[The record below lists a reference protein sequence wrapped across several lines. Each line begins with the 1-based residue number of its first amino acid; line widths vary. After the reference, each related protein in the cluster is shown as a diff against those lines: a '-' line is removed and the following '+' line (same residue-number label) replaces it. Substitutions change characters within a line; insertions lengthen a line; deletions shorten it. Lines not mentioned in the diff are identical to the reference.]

1 MVGEGMTTNQLGSN
15 PLRSGPDHSTQLTTA
30 HLPNE
35 GPCARMDSKGKCAVI
50 RCVLRY
56 RAEGVGIVRGLP
68 FPTVHARA

>member
-1 MVGEGMTTNQLGSN
+1 MVGEGMTTHQLGA
-15 PLRSGPDHSTQLTTA
+15 DHSTQLTTA

-50 RCVLRY
+50 RCVLWY

-68 FPTVHARA
+68 FSTVHARVAPI